1 MYITLSRII
10 SGLTAT
16 NPDFPTAV
24 PMFVCPILARIPG
37 VQSASYEITPLL
49 FAFVKELAPELIV
62 KPANIA
68 IMDRWLN
75 YDAFQNSQIADVRE
89 IANKYLVFAVNGQGQ
104 NHIRDDNTF
113 KVKFYTYLLER
124 HGDVGFELP

>member
-16 NPDFPTAV
+16 NPEYPTAI
-24 PMFVCPILARIPG
+24 PMFVCPTLARIPG
-37 VQSASYEITPLL
+37 VQSLSHEITPRLY
-49 FAFVKELAPELIV
+49 AFVKELAPELIV
-62 KPANIA
+62 EPVNIA

-75 YDAFQNSQIADVRE
+75 YDAFFNFENESVRAMAKDLHMAE
-89 IANKYLVFAVNGQGQ
+89 GP
-104 NHIRDDNTF
+104 NHIRHDNKF